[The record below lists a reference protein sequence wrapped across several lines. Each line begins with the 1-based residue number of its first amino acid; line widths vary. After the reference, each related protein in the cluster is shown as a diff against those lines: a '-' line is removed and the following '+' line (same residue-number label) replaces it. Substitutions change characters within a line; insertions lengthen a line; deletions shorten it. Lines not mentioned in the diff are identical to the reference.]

1 MARANRPLETAEELS
16 MRSLEKLHES
26 GFTTIGSVIAV
37 GLEGLTAIPSIGP
50 KTAEKILLTLREVLD
65 APLPEPVEDEPAESQ
80 EFSPQEAEAAPQTAT
95 ISVDEGGPPTE
106 DATSAEEE

>member
-1 MARANRPLETAEELS
+1 
-16 MRSLEKLHES
+16 LEKLHEA

-65 APLPEPVEDEPAESQ
+65 APLPEPVEEEPAESHP
-80 EFSPQEAEAAPQTAT
+80 EFSYSVAEAAAETAT
-95 ISVDEGGPPTE
+95 LSVDEGGPATE
-106 DATSAEEE
+106 EAAAAEEE